1 MAIER
6 QLKKRSKRTSAL
18 HCNFIAVLFFLI
30 PQPALLFAA
39 EPWQA
44 EWEKVLAAAK
54 RDGRVVVAGPT
65 GNTHRQV
72 LAAAFEKSYP
82 EIRVEYTGA
91 LLREMVPRM
100 VQERQAGLYLWDI
113 FIGVSVNAVAPLKAV
128 GAFDSLRPAL
138 TRPEALD
145 DSKWRK
151 GFQDGFMDADGR
163 LYYAFDGTVGRTMHV
178 NWDAIPRGEVRS
190 PQELLDPKWAGKI
203 VWDDPR
209 QPGAGRMA
217 GVTLMLAYGEDFLLR
232 LWREQ
237 KVTYT
242 ADRRQLADWVVRGR
256 YPIAL
261 GLAVDFLANFQQEG
275 VGRAVEALEATSL
288 DTISPGFG
296 SLVLM
301 NRAPH
306 QNAAKVYANWL
317 LSREAQREW
326 AEKTQRN
333 SRRLDVP
340 PGDPSRA
347 PKPGVNYLET
357 LKEAMEPKAER
368 VLKLA
373 REHIR

>member
-1 MAIER
+1 
-6 QLKKRSKRTSAL
+6 
-18 HCNFIAVLFFLI
+18 
-30 PQPALLFAA
+30 LFAA
-39 EPWQA
+39 ESSWQT
-44 EWEKVLAAAK
+44 EWDKVVADAK
-54 RDGRVVVAGPT
+54 RDGRIVVAGPT

-72 LAAAFEKSYP
+72 LASFFEKSHS

-91 LLREMVPRM
+91 LLREMVPRI

-113 FIGVSVNAVAPLKAV
+113 FIGVSVPAVASLKSV
-128 GAFDSLRPAL
+128 GAFEPLRPAL
-138 TRPEALD
+138 IRPDVLD
-145 DSKWRK
+145 DGKWRR
-151 GFQDGFMDADGR
+151 GFQDGFMETDGR
-163 LYYAFDGTVGRTMHV
+163 SYYAFDGTVGRSLHV
-178 NWDAIPRGEVRS
+178 NWDVISRGEVRS
-190 PQELLDPKWAGKI
+190 AQELLDPKWAGKI

-209 QPGAGRMA
+209 HPGAGRMA
-217 GVTLMLAYGEDFLLR
+217 GVTLMLAYGEEFLLR

-237 KVTYT
+237 KIAYT
-242 ADRRQLADWVVRGR
+242 ADRRQLAEWVVRGL

-261 GLAVDFLANFQQEG
+261 GLPVDLLANFQQQG
-275 VGRAVEALEATSL
+275 VGRSVEALEATAL

-296 SLVLM
+296 SLALI

-306 QNAAKVYANWL
+306 PNAAKVYANWL

-340 PGDPSRA
+340 PGDPSRT
-347 PKPGVNYLET
+347 PKPGVNYIET

-373 REHIR
+373 RENIR